1 MDLTGGNWFLPITI
15 VPGLGLLILSTSNL
29 MVTLSN
35 EIITMIKSS
44 NEKVIITKKLS
55 QLRLLN
61 MTMVFFYISVALLFI
76 SAIINGLYSSEK
88 ASLYISI
95 LAIAIAI
102 MGLLLL
108 IIYSFRAV
116 TIRQNQF
123 KKQLP
128 LNS

>member
-1 MDLTGGNWFLPITI
+1 MENWHLPITI

-35 EIITMIKSS
+35 EISGMIENSNKKSIT
-44 NEKVIITKKLS
+44 VRKLK

-61 MTMVFFYISVALLFI
+61 MAMVFFYVAVALLLI
-76 SAIINGLYSSEK
+76 SAVINGLYEVGK
-88 ASLYISI
+88 TSLYTSV
-95 LAIAIAI
+95 LAIVFAII
-102 MGLLLL
+102 GLISL

-123 KKQLP
+123 KNKLD
-128 LNS
+128 

>member
-1 MDLTGGNWFLPITI
+1 MENWHLPITI

-35 EIITMIKSS
+35 EISGMIENSNKKSITAR
-44 NEKVIITKKLS
+44 KLK

-61 MTMVFFYISVALLFI
+61 MAMVFFYVAVALLLI
-76 SAIINGLYSSEK
+76 SAVINGLYEVGK
-88 ASLYISI
+88 TSLYTSV
-95 LAIAIAI
+95 LAIVFALI
-102 MGLLLL
+102 GLISL

-123 KKQLP
+123 KNKLD
-128 LNS
+128 

>member
-1 MDLTGGNWFLPITI
+1 MENWHLPITI

-35 EIITMIKSS
+35 EISGMIENSNKKSITAR
-44 NEKVIITKKLS
+44 KLK

-61 MTMVFFYISVALLFI
+61 MAIVFFYVAVALLLI
-76 SAIINGLYSSEK
+76 SAVINGLYEVGK
-88 ASLYISI
+88 TSLYTSV
-95 LAIAIAI
+95 LAIVFALI
-102 MGLLLL
+102 GLISL

-123 KKQLP
+123 KNKLD
-128 LNS
+128 

>member
-1 MDLTGGNWFLPITI
+1 MENWHLPITI

-35 EIITMIKSS
+35 EISGMIENSNKKSITAR
-44 NEKVIITKKLS
+44 KLK

-61 MTMVFFYISVALLFI
+61 MAMVFFYVAVALLLI
-76 SAIINGLYSSEK
+76 SAVINGLYEVGK
-88 ASLYISI
+88 TSLYTSV
-95 LAIAIAI
+95 LAIIFALI
-102 MGLLLL
+102 GLISL

-123 KKQLP
+123 KSKLD
-128 LNS
+128 

>member
-1 MDLTGGNWFLPITI
+1 MENWHLPITI

-35 EIITMIKSS
+35 EISGMIENSNKKSITAR
-44 NEKVIITKKLS
+44 KLK

-61 MTMVFFYISVALLFI
+61 MAMVFFYVAVALLLI
-76 SAIINGLYSSEK
+76 SAVINGLYEVGK
-88 ASLYISI
+88 TSLYTSV
-95 LAIAIAI
+95 LAIVFALI
-102 MGLLLL
+102 GLISL

-123 KKQLP
+123 NNNQE
-128 LNS
+128 